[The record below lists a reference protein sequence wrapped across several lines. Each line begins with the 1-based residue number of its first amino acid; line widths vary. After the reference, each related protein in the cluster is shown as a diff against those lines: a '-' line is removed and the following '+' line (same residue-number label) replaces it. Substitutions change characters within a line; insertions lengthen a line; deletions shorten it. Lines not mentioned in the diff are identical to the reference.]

1 MLKTLLENKKGIER
15 EIINHLKPI
24 IKACFSGD
32 LIKVNYIDDCSIE
45 VFLKNKNYYA
55 LYNIVLPIA
64 ACETQQ
70 SFQQWMKDMNI
81 NG

>member
-24 IKACFSGD
+24 IKAWFSGD
-32 LIKVNYIDDCSIE
+32 PIKVNYIDDCSIE
-45 VFLKNKNYYA
+45 VIIETNRYA
-55 LYNIVLPIA
+55 MYGMVLPIA

>member
-1 MLKTLLENKKGIER
+1 MLKTLLENKKGIDR

-24 IKACFSGD
+24 IKACFSD
-32 LIKVNYIDDCSIE
+32 NLIKVNYIDDYSIE
-45 VFLKNKNYYA
+45 VFLENKNYA